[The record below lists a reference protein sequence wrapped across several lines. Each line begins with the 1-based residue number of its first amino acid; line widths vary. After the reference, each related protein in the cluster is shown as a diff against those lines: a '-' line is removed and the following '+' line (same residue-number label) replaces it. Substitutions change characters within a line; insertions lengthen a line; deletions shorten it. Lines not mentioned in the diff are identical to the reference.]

1 MFKILPV
8 EQTPYQNTLD
18 EKKQWEQEK
27 QELLLKIKKMEQQQ
41 VIYSPEQP
49 KKQQQTTKLGYASKE
64 STKTK
69 YEWNEEGDQHWYAS
83 RYA

>member
-49 KKQQQTTKLGYASKE
+49 KKQ
-64 STKTK
+64 
-69 YEWNEEGDQHWYAS
+69 
-83 RYA
+83 

>member
-27 QELLLKIKKMEQQQ
+27 QELLLKIKKMEEEKQSL
-41 VIYSPEQP
+41 YSPEKL
-49 KKQQQTTKLGYASKE
+49 KKQEQNT
-64 STKTK
+64 
-69 YEWNEEGDQHWYAS
+69 
-83 RYA
+83 